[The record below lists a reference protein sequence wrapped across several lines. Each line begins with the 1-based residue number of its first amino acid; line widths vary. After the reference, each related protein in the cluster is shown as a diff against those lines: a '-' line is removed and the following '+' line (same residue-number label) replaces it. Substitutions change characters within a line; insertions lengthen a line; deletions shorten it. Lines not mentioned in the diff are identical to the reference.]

1 MTDIPQGGLTFGGFL
16 TQERRSVS
24 HFFANRYF
32 QMNRSAVSQPTEH
45 NVYPVYRPDID
56 GLRAVAILSVV
67 IYHAFPSA
75 LPGGFVGVDVFFVI
89 SGFLISTI
97 IFRSLLR
104 GDFSFTEFY
113 IHRIKRI
120 IPALIVVLS
129 ACYAFGW
136 FALLPDEFKQLG
148 KHIAAGA
155 GFLHNFILWQEV
167 GYFDTVA
174 EQKPLMHLWSLAI
187 EEQFYLIFPVLIFAV
202 LRTGLNVMTVVL
214 SLGLISFG
222 LNISGITANPT
233 GTFFMPQTRVWELL
247 VGSALAY
254 LQLFKREKFFAWMQH
269 WMFHPI
275 LFRHAP
281 PSARRGEVLNNLLSV
296 VALLLLVAA
305 IFIIDQSKPFP
316 GWWALLPVSGASL
329 LILATP
335 EALVNRVILAN
346 RLMVFAGL
354 ISYPLY
360 LWHWPI
366 LSFTRI
372 LEFET
377 PTIGMRIAAVA
388 LSFVLAW
395 LTYRLIEIPVRFGRK
410 SWIKT
415 AVLSIVLVLVGYIG
429 CNTFQRDGLAF
440 RIPSDVKHI
449 ANFKYEFAV
458 DARAGGKCW
467 LEANAAPEGF
477 ASECIEVARP
487 AEGHSVLVWGDSHA
501 ARLYPGLRK
510 TLGDEVA
517 ISQLTR
523 DSCPPML
530 GFGDAVCQKSNDHI
544 ISKIQTLVPTTVIM
558 FAVWSHYQKDWLTE
572 SGARQGLQESIRK
585 LKASGVKNI
594 VVLGP
599 APHWKAALPKLL
611 YNAWKHSFPHKIP
624 ERLAIGM
631 KPDAKEVDE
640 QLKEMLRSEHIF
652 YVSVLKL
659 MCEEDGC
666 RTHVPGRPSEL
677 LTWDYGHL
685 TTEGAVFV
693 SKHLLLE
700 GALPSVTLGYH

>member
-1 MTDIPQGGLTFGGFL
+1 
-16 TQERRSVS
+16 
-24 HFFANRYF
+24 
-32 QMNRSAVSQPTEH
+32 MNRSAVSQPTEH
-45 NVYPVYRPDID
+45 NAHPVYRPDID

-67 IYHAFPSA
+67 IYHAFPST

-113 IHRIKRI
+113 THRIKRI
-120 IPALIVVLS
+120 FPALIVVLS

-155 GFLHNFILWQEV
+155 GFIHNFILWQEV

-174 EQKPLMHLWSLAI
+174 EKKPLLHLWSLAI

-202 LRTGLNVMTVVL
+202 IRTGLNVMTVVL

-254 LQLFKREKFFAWMQH
+254 LQLFKREKFFAWMHH
-269 WMFHPI
+269 WLFHPI
-275 LFRHAP
+275 LFRQP
-281 PSARRGEVLNNLLSV
+281 PLGARRGEVLNNLLSV
-296 VALLLLVAA
+296 VALLLLFAA
-305 IFIIDQSKPFP
+305 IFFVDKSKPFP
-316 GWWALLPVSGASL
+316 GWWALLPVTGASL
-329 LILATP
+329 MILAAP

-346 RLMVFAGL
+346 RMMVFVGL

-366 LSFTRI
+366 LSFVRI
-372 LEFET
+372 LEVET
-377 PTIGMRIAAVA
+377 PTRGIRIAGVA
-388 LSFVLAW
+388 ISFVLAW
-395 LTYRLIEIPVRFGRK
+395 LTYRLIEMPVRFGRK

-415 AVLSIVLVLVGYIG
+415 ATLSIVLVVVGYIG
-429 CNTFQRDGLAF
+429 YNTFQRDGLAF
-440 RIPSDVKHI
+440 RFPSDVRHI

-467 LEANAAPEGF
+467 LAANAAPEGF
-477 ASECIEVARP
+477 ASECIEVPRST
-487 AEGHSVLVWGDSHA
+487 EKQSVLVWGDSHA
-501 ARLYPGLRK
+501 ARLYPGLRA
-510 TLGDEVA
+510 TLGEKVA

-523 DSCPPML
+523 DSCPPIL
-530 GFGDAVCQKSNDHI
+530 GFGDDTCQKSNGHI

-558 FAVWSHYQKDWLTE
+558 FAVWSHYQQNWLTE
-572 SGARQGLQESIRK
+572 SVARQGLLESIRK
-585 LKASGVKNI
+585 LKTLGVKNI

-599 APHWKAALPKLL
+599 APNWEDALPKLL

-624 ERLAIGM
+624 ERLATGM
-631 KPDAKEVDE
+631 KPEAQEVDK
-640 QLKEMLRSEHIF
+640 QLVEMLRSEHIF
-652 YVSVLKL
+652 YVSVLQF
-659 MCEEDGC
+659 MCGEDGC
-666 RTHVPGRPSEL
+666 LTHVPGRPSEL

-685 TTEGAVFV
+685 TTEGSVFV
-693 SKHLLLE
+693 SKHLLVK
-700 GALPSVTLGYH
+700 GALP